1 MSVETTKPFP
11 IPRRWVR
18 WVGGLLVVVAL
29 CGGLLFRVHWVNQR
43 SAAAV
48 ARLRE
53 VAGVGDVMSTPFP
66 WARFVPAR
74 FQSLIPQRRVP
85 HQVVF
90 HSGIQNPGQYLR
102 DIPPQDLGYLTFIQ
116 SELTPEDVDVL
127 TQFPNLFVLRMSE
140 CQLAEG
146 TLRSLKNLPTLS
158 ELVVWTCT
166 LSSTETIDYAKLP
179 NLHFLHLTGS
189 NASDSLLRG
198 MADHPRLT
206 WLHLD
211 GTAVTDEGLRE
222 IRRLPRL
229 QRLHLGKTQVTGIGL
244 AELDSP
250 VTQLNLVGTRAD
262 DRAMTAIA
270 RLSSLESLDL
280 ARTKITVVG
289 IRHLHQLPVLS
300 DLVLDRCDVGDEAL
314 EPLSAFPQP
323 IRWSAIST
331 RMTRQQSKDAP
342 QRPL

>member
-1 MSVETTKPFP
+1 MTTEPVKSVRK
-11 IPRRWVR
+11 PRRWVR
-18 WVGGLLVVVAL
+18 WVGGLLIVIIL
-29 CGGLLFRVHWVNQR
+29 CGGMLFRVHWVNQR
-43 SAAAV
+43 SDAAV
-48 ARLRE
+48 VRLRE
-53 VAGVGDVMSTPFP
+53 VAGVADVMSTPFP

-74 FQSLIPQRRVP
+74 FQSLVPQRRVP
-85 HQVVF
+85 HQVIF
-90 HSGIQNPGQYLR
+90 HSGTQNPGKYLR
-102 DIPPQDLGYLTFIQ
+102 DIPAQGLGYVTFVQ
-116 SELTPEDVDVL
+116 SDLIPEDLDVL

-146 TLRSLKNLPTLS
+146 TLRGLQNLPTLS
-158 ELVVWTCT
+158 ELTVWKCT
-166 LSSTETIDYAKLP
+166 LSSTESIDYARLS

-206 WLHLD
+206 WLYLD

-229 QRLHLGKTQVTGIGL
+229 NRLHLGKTRVTGIGL

-270 RLSSLESLDL
+270 QLSSLETLDL
-280 ARTKITVVG
+280 ARTKVTVVG
-289 IRHLHQLPVLS
+289 VRHLQQMPALG
-300 DLVLDRCDVGDEAL
+300 DLVLDRCNVGDEVL
-314 EPLSAFPQP
+314 EPLSAFPRP
-323 IRWSAIST
+323 IRWSAIGT
-331 RMTRQQSKDAP
+331 RLTRQQTIDAP